1 MKKIIFLVAA
11 MPMFAMAQTKKP
23 APKVTSKS
31 TVKPYLKSSL
41 DSLCYAL
48 GTRIAPNFKNS
59 NIDTIN
65 YDAFVQGIKDYLK
78 KKPLKLNDSV
88 CNVVIN
94 TKLQELTS
102 KIANKEKSIGKQFLD
117 SNKTKQGIVTTAS
130 GLQYEVI
137 TMGTGIKPTEQ
148 DTVVC
153 HYKGTL
159 TNGKEFDNSYARGE
173 PITFPTNGV
182 IKGWIEALQLM
193 PKGSKWKLY
202 IPSDLGYGD
211 RGAGQDIPGGA
222 VLIFEVELLDVKVK
236 Q

>member
-153 HYKGTL
+153 HYKGTIHPL
-159 TNGKEFDNSYARGE
+159 ITPLVGNKKRSSETFIEIEDIFLLRKINPNKRTILG
-173 PITFPTNGV
+173 ITF
-182 IKGWIEALQLM
+182 
-193 PKGSKWKLY
+193 
-202 IPSDLGYGD
+202 
-211 RGAGQDIPGGA
+211 
-222 VLIFEVELLDVKVK
+222 
-236 Q
+236 